1 MVSPIRKEITFR
13 QAKPPIQ
20 NSILSNH
27 TPPYTK
33 KGFRFYGIP
42 LSLRRIDLYYLSFIF
57 YLLSLP
63 YYILLLGEDYD
74 TVPVV
79 CAVRLN
85 IRSVV
90 LDCETVAADS
100 VSVHK
105 SVSDCVGTF
114 LGKRHIIL

>member
-1 MVSPIRKEITFR
+1 MVSPIRKEMTFR
-13 QAKPPIQ
+13 QAKPPIK

-33 KGFRFYGIP
+33 KGFRFHGIP
-42 LSLRRIDLYYLSFIF
+42 LSLRRIDLYY
-57 YLLSLP
+57 LSLP

>member
-1 MVSPIRKEITFR
+1 MVSPIRKEMTFR
-13 QAKPPIQ
+13 QAKPPIK

-42 LSLRRIDLYYLSFIF
+42 LSLRRIDLYYLS
-57 YLLSLP
+57 LP

-85 IRSVV
+85 IRSVI

>member
-1 MVSPIRKEITFR
+1 MVSPIRKEMTFR
-13 QAKPPIQ
+13 QAKPPIK

-42 LSLRRIDLYYLSFIF
+42 LSLRRIDLYY
-57 YLLSLP
+57 LSLP

-114 LGKRHIIL
+114 LGKCHIIL